1 MKKKLLSA
9 LAVSAAL
16 ALLAGCSSSAGPDES
31 GTATTKASTAATAA
45 APTGEQQKEG
55 ALNPLTGLAD
65 MQGDETRPVAI
76 MIAND
81 SSAHSSQY
89 GLEQA
94 DMLIEGETEG
104 GITRLMAVYS
114 DVSRVP
120 DAVGPVRS
128 ARSPFVM
135 LAEAL
140 DAVYCHC
147 GGSPGGFSALETTG
161 LAEIDGQTY
170 DGGYGNEYG
179 NTYWRDS
186 GLADS
191 IGYDHSMLTSG
202 SNLADRIRDLEF
214 RTAGRNP
221 APFTFGEK
229 AGDQSAA
236 QVQIE
241 LSPAQ
246 TISFQYDAQDGLY
259 YKSNGT
265 LESGQAHVAADG
277 TQLSAA
283 NVIVM
288 YDDRYVEQTSTYG
301 ASIYGFNMSSGT
313 GMVMSGGT
321 ARSIGWS
328 RSSSGLSFTEADG
341 APLTVAKGKTYLC
354 FVYSGYSD
362 GTIVR

>member
-1 MKKKLLSA
+1 MKKKLIST

-16 ALLAGCSSSAGPDES
+16 ALLAGCSSSTGPDETGS
-31 GTATTKASTAATAA
+31 TTTTTTTSTTTAA
-45 APTGEQQKEG
+45 GGQQEQG
-55 ALNPLTGLAD
+55 NLNFLTGLAD
-65 MQGDETRPVAI
+65 VEGSETRPVAI

-89 GLEQA
+89 GLEEA

-120 DAVGPVRS
+120 DTVGPVRS

-140 DAVYCHC
+140 DAIYCHC
-147 GGSPGGFSALETTG
+147 GGSPGGLSTLEDSG

-186 GLADS
+186 GLANS

-202 SNLADRIRDLEF
+202 SNLAARISDLEF
-214 RTAGRNP
+214 RTVGRNP

-229 AGDQSAA
+229 TGDQSAT

-246 TISFQYDAQDGLY
+246 TVSFQYDAQDGLY

-265 LESGQAHVAADG
+265 LESAQAHVTASG
-277 TQLSAA
+277 TQISAA

-288 YDDRYVEQTSTYG
+288 YDGRYVEQTSTYG
-301 ASIYGFNMSSGT
+301 ASIYGFNMSGGT
-313 GMVMSGGT
+313 GMLMSGGT

-328 RSSSGLSFTEADG
+328 RSSSGLSFTETDG
-341 APLTVAKGKTYLC
+341 TPLTVAKGKTYLC

-362 GTIVR
+362 GTVVR